1 MRGSLSSLRAHYTRE
16 EPRGE
21 YTLVIA
27 GAQDTSRPE
36 SEMEPAEKERLAHK
50 RLRALLGEGQS
61 TRDAA
66 TQVVGE
72 LGISRRDAY
81 RLALDVAAESAEE

>member
-1 MRGSLSSLRAHYTRE
+1 MRGALSDLRLRYQRE

-27 GAQDTSRPE
+27 SAQDDGHPE
-36 SEMEPAEKERLAHK
+36 PEMEPVEREAAARE
-50 RLRALLGEGQS
+50 RLRALLAEGQS

-66 TQVVGE
+66 AQVAGE
-72 LGISRRDAY
+72 LAISRREAY
-81 RLALDVAAESAEE
+81 RLALDMVAESAEE